1 MSRLSSL
8 LKISVLSALIAGS
21 SCYAADREVNVF
33 YYDLSNTFISNF
45 SHALEGC
52 AEQNNVTLNEFNAAH
67 NSLKQNGQIDEAM
80 LGKHPLLINLVEAN
94 EADEIIEN
102 AKDNSQ
108 RVVFFNRVPSASS
121 LKHYQQAWY
130 VGSNPSEAGVM
141 QAKMILDYIKTHPE
155 IDRNKDK
162 EISMVLLK
170 GEKSHQDTIVRS
182 RALLDILKTS
192 NIKIRLIAEA
202 YSDWSHQQGYEEMKK
217 IISLNGINNIE
228 LIVANNDALVL
239 GAIDALNE
247 SDFNTG
253 NDSKIIPTFGIDA
266 IPQALKAISEGKLS
280 GTLLNDSEKMA
291 KVALQIATSDTVDN
305 KELTHEV
312 GYSVNEDGYVM
323 IPYSRISR

>member
-1 MSRLSSL
+1 M
-8 LKISVLSALIAGS
+8 
-21 SCYAADREVNVF
+21 
-33 YYDLSNTFISNF
+33 
-45 SHALEGC
+45 
-52 AEQNNVTLNEFNAAH
+52 
-67 NSLKQNGQIDEAM
+67 
-80 LGKHPLLINLVEAN
+80 
-94 EADEIIEN
+94 
-102 AKDNSQ
+102 
-108 RVVFFNRVPSASS
+108 
-121 LKHYQQAWY
+121 
-130 VGSNPSEAGVM
+130 
-141 QAKMILDYIKTHPE
+141 
-155 IDRNKDK
+155 
-162 EISMVLLK
+162 
-170 GEKSHQDTIVRS
+170 RS

-312 GYSVNEDGYVM
+312 GYSVDEDGYVM